1 MSTTTNQSGLITPY
15 SIASKFIG
23 LREKSG
29 MAANSAQIVAMLQL
43 DGGASLTNDEI
54 PWCSAFV
61 NYVAWLAGCERS
73 KSLAARSWLRVG
85 LGEEIHLLNMN
96 STFVKQGY
104 DIIILQRGSGKQPG
118 PTVLN
123 AQGHV
128 GFFHGFVDMN
138 CTEVYVLGGN
148 QGDSVSI
155 ARYPISR
162 VLGVKRLRMKGSGV

>member
-85 LGEEIHLLNMN
+85 LGEEIPFGATLSMN
-96 STFVKQGY
+96 AAKVGN
-104 DIIILQRGSGKQPG
+104 DIIILQRGAGKQPG

-128 GFFHGFVDMN
+128 GFYHGHN
-138 CTEVYVLGGN
+138 NTEVYILGGN
-148 QGDSVSI
+148 QSDSVSI
-155 ARYPISR
+155 ARYPISK
-162 VLGVKRLRMKGSGV
+162 VLGVKRLRIKGSGV